1 MNKAYILFLSQKTRL
16 ANKTTKPMSNKRTHN
31 TGEIQNNKELDNNLS
46 EKYVINNNIFN
57 EKKDAMPKAYNMGL

>member
-1 MNKAYILFLSQKTRL
+1 MI
-16 ANKTTKPMSNKRTHN
+16 NKRTHS
-31 TGEIQNNKELDNNLS
+31 TGEIRNNNELDNNFS